1 MIIKKE
7 DYIILIIISIFIVS
21 FIEIK
26 IFSLKS
32 EPILMNYAVNSVN
45 NIISNMIN
53 DSVNNIK
60 YNYRY
65 NDIILI
71 EKDKNDNISSVSFN
85 NEKVNDILFK
95 VTEELLNKI
104 KLLEETKYE
113 QTNLNYLIE
122 KNEIYFVPYGIIY
135 ENSILS
141 NLGPKI
147 PFKTILIGNTSNN
160 TKINIE
166 EYGINSSKVEVVLN
180 IDLKMK
186 VILPFKSDDIIV
198 NKIII
203 LDSKIIQGKVPN
215 YYGGLFSANW

>member
-1 MIIKKE
+1 MKIKKD
-7 DYIILIIISIFIVS
+7 DYIILIIICIFIVS

-135 ENSILS
+135 ENSILN

-198 NKIII
+198 NKSII

-215 YYGGLFSANW
+215 YYGGLFSAN

>member
-215 YYGGLFSANW
+215 YYGGLFSAN

>member
-1 MIIKKE
+1 MKIKKE

-198 NKIII
+198 NKSII

-215 YYGGLFSANW
+215 YYGGLFSAN

>member
-1 MIIKKE
+1 MKIKKE

-198 NKIII
+198 NKSII